1 MPDLDPNAIDWPR
14 VYAEAVAIALT
25 FAPVSAREIVHEGV
39 TRYLE
44 GQAPW
49 AAGGERTL
57 AEHLVVVG
65 HKAHRDAK
73 KRERRRWSPK
83 MVGMLVAM
91 FGGSSPSPEEELVA
105 AEEKQRKTLLFEKL
119 VRELQAHDPEAHRI
133 VLLEQEGVDQPLEQ
147 AERLGIDIETVR
159 NARKRITR
167 RVLALR
173 TGEEES

>member
-1 MPDLDPNAIDWPR
+1 MSDLDPNSIDWPR

-25 FAPVSAREIVHEGV
+25 FAPVSAQEIVHEGAI
-39 TRYLE
+39 RYLE

-49 AAGGERTL
+49 APGQGRTL

-65 HKAHRDAK
+65 HKAHRDAMR
-73 KRERRRWSPK
+73 RERRHRHPK

-105 AEEKQRKTLLFEKL
+105 AEEKQRKTLLYEKL

-159 NARKRITR
+159 NVRKRITR

-173 TGEEES
+173 RGEEES